1 MSLAGCHYNPIDV
14 NFHNQNNLEIDK
26 NAADK
31 IWSKNDKE
39 INVSP
44 LMSIRVKLYTKKL
57 PRNPEKP

>member
-1 MSLAGCHYNPIDV
+1 MSLTGCHFNSIDV

-39 INVSP
+39 IKVFP